1 MVEADAVAYKRCMQ
15 PHLLIS
21 IDELAT
27 ELAKVTVLDVRY
39 KLGGPPGA
47 DEFAAGH
54 IPGAAYVDLD
64 RDLAAPRGPGQGRH
78 PLPDAKAFEDAMRR
92 AGVSNERA
100 VVLYDD
106 WGGRAS
112 ARAWWLLRYF
122 GHPNVRVLD
131 GGWAAWK
138 RAGGEVAIESREPI
152 AGTFTAIPGGMPVV
166 EAGEVRRAGV
176 LIDARAPERF
186 RGDVEPVDPV
196 AGHIPGAVNVPT
208 TSNLDADGKF
218 RTGGELAAEYA
229 KVGATS
235 GADVAVYCGSGVTAA
250 HDVLALE
257 IAGVRA
263 KLYPGSWSEWITD
276 PSRPIARG
284 DS

>member
-1 MVEADAVAYKRCMQ
+1 MS
-15 PHLLIS
+15 PLIS

-39 KLGGPPGA
+39 KLGGPKGP
-47 DEFAAGH
+47 DEFATGH

-64 RDLAAPRGPGQGRH
+64 ADLAAAPGAGGRH
-78 PLPDAKAFEDAMRR
+78 PLPDASAFEAAMRR
-92 AGVSNERA
+92 VGVTNERA
-100 VVLYDD
+100 VVVYDD
-106 WGGRAS
+106 WGGRAA

-122 GHPNVRVLD
+122 GHANVRVLD
-131 GGWAAWK
+131 GDFTVWK
-138 RAGGEVAIESREPI
+138 RAGGEVATESRAPI
-152 AGTFTAIPGGMPVV
+152 AGTFTAVAGKMPIV
-166 EAGEVRRAGV
+166 EAEDVQRAGV

-208 TSNLDADGKF
+208 TANLDASGRF
-218 RTGGELAAEYA
+218 RSSGELAAEYA
-229 KVGATS
+229 KVGATKD
-235 GADVAVYCGSGVTAA
+235 ADVAVYCGSGVTAA

-263 KLYPGSWSEWITD
+263 KLYPGSWSGWITD

-284 DS
+284 D